1 MQVGDLVWSL
11 KYDNYNMGKVIER
24 RLAIILVMDYDD
36 SNPYII
42 KLVACGRQGRTSRK
56 YLEPMGR
63 D

>member
-1 MQVGDLVWSL
+1 MKVGDLVWSIIPDP
-11 KYDNYNMGKVIER
+11 YHRGKIIER

>member
-1 MQVGDLVWSL
+1 MKVGDLVWSL
-11 KYDNYNMGKVIER
+11 THSIIGNEVIES

-56 YLEPMGR
+56 YLEPLGR

>member
-1 MQVGDLVWSL
+1 MKVGDLVWSL
-11 KYDNYNMGKVIER
+11 AYEPCGIKIVK
-24 RLAIILVMDYDD
+24 RLAIIVKVENRHLM
-36 SNPYII
+36 NPYII

>member
-1 MQVGDLVWSL
+1 MKVGDLVWSL
-11 KYDNYNMGKVIER
+11 TNSIIGNEVIER

-42 KLVACGRQGRTSRK
+42 KLVACGREGRTSRR
-56 YLEPMGR
+56 YLEPLGR